1 MINTFRKIWAF
12 GNARKK
18 YFILAIAANILRSLL
33 GITQLYA
40 IMTMTEAVFGK
51 GENVVMKLVIL
62 TAVCIIGNFAASYFE
77 QTNAM
82 KAGFLMT
89 ADKRISLGEML
100 RRVPLGILSDISG
113 GRIAAS
119 MTTTLQG
126 VETGATMSLIS
137 VISGLFGSAA
147 MFLFMLFYD
156 VRIGVLTGAG
166 IVCYLAVVAFQ
177 MKVSQK
183 NAPELTAAQSRLSD
197 SILTFLQGIKVTKAF
212 GFEEGGKDT
221 EDAVDESR
229 KANLKLTDI
238 SMPTQFLAY
247 IVIAIFEAAIMLA
260 AVYRCA
266 VTGEITFSYA
276 VMLIIFSF
284 IVYASLNQAG
294 SALSMIGMLDS
305 AIDEIT
311 ELEKCETLTEYE
323 PVLCAS
329 GNEIVFSNVSFS
341 YGENEVLKNI
351 STVIK
356 EGELT
361 AVIGPSGSGKT
372 TLCQLIPRFRDAS
385 SGTVSIGGADVRH
398 MRYEE
403 IMARISMVFQ
413 RVYLFEDTVMNNI
426 RFGKPDASDEE
437 VYAAAKAARC
447 DDFIRKLPNGYDTV
461 LSEGGSSLS
470 GGEKQ
475 RISIARAILKDSSI
489 IILDEATSALDAENE
504 QEILAALG
512 ELTRG
517 KTVIMIA
524 HRLNTI
530 KNSDHIIAIENG
542 HIVQEGTHSE
552 LISQKGLY
560 ADFIAAREKAAGWKL
575 ERA

>member
-156 VRIGVLTGAG
+156 VRIGLLTGAG

-247 IVIAIFEAAIMLA
+247 IVIAIFEASIMLT

-284 IVYASLNQAG
+284 MVYASLNQAG

-311 ELEKCETLTEYE
+311 KLEKCETLTEYE
-323 PVLCAS
+323 PVLSAS

-398 MRYEE
+398 MKYEE

-426 RFGKPDASDEE
+426 RFGKPYASDEE
-437 VYAAAKAARC
+437 VYAAARAARC